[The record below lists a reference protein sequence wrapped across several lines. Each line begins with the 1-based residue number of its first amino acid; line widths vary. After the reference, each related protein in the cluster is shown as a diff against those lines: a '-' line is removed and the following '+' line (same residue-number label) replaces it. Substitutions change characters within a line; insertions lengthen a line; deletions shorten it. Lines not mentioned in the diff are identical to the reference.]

1 METFDARA
9 NTSQDNLVID
19 DDDDDA
25 GVDDDDAGVDDDDD
39 DSGGHGN
46 MVDCDGD
53 DDRALSASHS
63 ENATRESK
71 PTRN

>member
-1 METFDARA
+1 MEKFDARV

-25 GVDDDDAGVDDDDD
+25 GVNDDDTGEDD